1 MKRIVLCGIP
11 RYGNMGDI
19 AIACAEVQFIKDNFS
34 NYEILEIL
42 EHDIKEKIS
51 EIQKIISQEDIIFMQ
66 GGGNMGDEYIDF
78 EKSRRLMVNT
88 FPDNKIIIM
97 PQTIYFSNT
106 ERGKEELKKT
116 KQAYNNHKN
125 LTIIAREEV
134 SYKIMKKEFSNA
146 NVILAPDIVMYLNKM
161 DNNKKRDGAL
171 LAMRNDSEKVLT
183 DEDVKHIENSISK
196 HYKNIIHT
204 DTHIGNK
211 IRITK
216 EIRENMLETK
226 LDEFRKAEIVITDR
240 LHGMIFAAITA
251 TPCIAFGNYN
261 HKIKSSFE
269 WLKHLNYIKYVENTE
284 ELNVAINEIREQKE
298 VEYNNEFAQ
307 KLYKEVLKYV

>member
-1 MKRIVLCGIP
+1 
-11 RYGNMGDI
+11 
-19 AIACAEVQFIKDNFS
+19 
-34 NYEILEIL
+34 
-42 EHDIKEKIS
+42 
-51 EIQKIISQEDIIFMQ
+51 
-66 GGGNMGDEYIDF
+66 
-78 EKSRRLMVNT
+78 
-88 FPDNKIIIM
+88 
-97 PQTIYFSNT
+97 
-106 ERGKEELKKT
+106 
-116 KQAYNNHKN
+116 
-125 LTIIAREEV
+125 
-134 SYKIMKKEFSNA
+134 
-146 NVILAPDIVMYLNKM
+146 M

-216 EIRENMLETK
+216 KIRENMLETK